1 MRVFAFV
8 SRQRAEFP
16 VKTLCRVCRVSTSGY
31 YGWEARRAA
40 GPTSA
45 QLAEQE
51 LVEQIRSAHAESR
64 GRYGSPRTTAQLVRD
79 GVVVNHKRVERL
91 MAREGLRGR
100 CGRRRVR
107 TTVADPKAVPAPDL
121 VERRFEQQ
129 TLDVLWVGDVTY
141 IPTDEGWL
149 YLATVLDA
157 CSRRLLGWSLADHLR
172 TELCLGALEAAV
184 GCRGGKGKVGGVVF
198 HSDRGPVNTRPRSTA
213 APVQSWASGSR
224 WAASVIRTTTPWPS
238 RSSPGSSE
246 RPSTASTSPPRSRRA
261 PRCSNGSSGTTQG
274 GSTAPSATDRPSSTS
289 STSPISYLQHDPCPL
304 NGGKL
309 MARR

>member
-1 MRVFAFV
+1 VRVFAFV
-8 SRQRAEFP
+8 SRQKAEFP

-31 YGWEARRAA
+31 YDWEARQAA
-40 GPTSA
+40 GPTPA
-45 QLAEQE
+45 QRAEAD
-51 LVEQIRSAHAESR
+51 LVEQIRLVHKESR
-64 GRYGSPRTTAQLVRD
+64 GRYGSPRTTAQLARD

-121 VERRFEQQ
+121 VERHFEQLA
-129 TLDVLWVGDVTY
+129 LDMLWVGDVTY

-184 GCRGGKGKVGGVVF
+184 GCRGGRGSVAGVVF
-198 HSDRGPVNTRPRSTA
+198 HSDKGCQYTA
-213 APVQSWASGSR
+213 EDYRLACADLSISQSMGSVGDSYDNAMAESFFSGFKR
-224 WAASVIRTTTPWPS
+224 EAVDGEHFATKDQARAAVFEWIIWY
-238 RSSPGSSE
+238 
-246 RPSTASTSPPRSRRA
+246 
-261 PRCSNGSSGTTQG
+261 N
-274 GSTAPSATDRPSSTS
+274 
-289 STSPISYLQHDPCPL
+289 
-304 NGGKL
+304 
-309 MARR
+309 ARRLHSSLGQRPPIEYEQHLTDQLLAA